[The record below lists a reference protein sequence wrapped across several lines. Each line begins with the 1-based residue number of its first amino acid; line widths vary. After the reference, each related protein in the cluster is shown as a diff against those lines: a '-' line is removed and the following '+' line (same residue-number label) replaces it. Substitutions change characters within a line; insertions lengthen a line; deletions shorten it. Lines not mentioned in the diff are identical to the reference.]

1 MKKLSILAIAIACST
16 TAFANDNFTGFGV
29 GAEADFTSY
38 NVGTNDDRTT
48 GANIVGS
55 YAFAHHNFLVSGF
68 DAKIAVTTPTM
79 GGTTVTAFNTAVP
92 VTFEQKNAAS
102 INYRLGYTGFHDQ
115 VLPFVKTSYEY
126 IKVQADGSTTTNGA
140 TVTVSGKED
149 FHGYGFGVGVKYMPF
164 NHVEL
169 GAEYTR
175 KKYDSNDFGM
185 SSDFDVN
192 SFAIGG
198 AYRF

>member
-16 TAFANDNFTGFGV
+16 PAFADNFTGFGI

-38 NVGTNDDRTT
+38 NIGNNDDRTT

-55 YAFAHHNFLVSGF
+55 YAFGHNDFLVSGF

-79 GGTTVTAFNTAVP
+79 GGSTVTAFNTNVP

-102 INYRLGYTGFHDQ
+102 INYRLGYTGFHDK

-126 IKVQADGSTTTNGA
+126 IKVEANGSRTTNNSII
-140 TVTVSGKED
+140 TVSGEED
-149 FHGYGFGVGVKYMPF
+149 FHGYGFGVGVKYAPVK
-164 NHVEL
+164 NVEL

-175 KKYDSNDFGM
+175 KKYDSNDFGT